1 MHHMMDF
8 HPIKC
13 LELSL
18 FHWLSKAQFSIDT
31 SIMVHTRHGPV
42 RYVSQSLIKERDR
55 RKQGTRE
62 LYTTEAGKTR
72 HERDAAWISKQSILS
87 FLKLA
92 MKTLY
97 GVDLTWHIWT
107 EKLRFYLGQMTKML
121 VGVTGVENKYIYFIF
136 IWNIKTT
143 DCRKWWHDAEGL
155 PFPEKLPC
163 SRCSRRSGTSPDPS
177 HPLIQSSRE

>member
-1 MHHMMDF
+1 MALYAM
-8 HPIKC
+8 C
-13 LELSL
+13 RRV
-18 FHWLSKAQFSIDT
+18 WSKRGTGGSREPESFTLQK
-31 SIMVHTRHGPV
+31 
-42 RYVSQSLIKERDR
+42 QERQD
-55 RKQGTRE
+55 KSEDLT
-62 LYTTEAGKTR
+62 
-72 HERDAAWISKQSILS
+72 DAAWISKQSILS

-107 EKLRFYLGQMTKML
+107 EKLRFYLGQMTQML
-121 VGVTGVENKYIYFIF
+121 VGVTGVENKYIYFIL

-163 SRCSRRSGTSPDPS
+163 SRCSRRRGTSPGPS
-177 HPLIQSSRE
+177 HPLIQSIRE